1 MSYSIRL
8 NTDEEK
14 LFKSYAK
21 VHGISLSE
29 ALKRALIEKIEDE
42 YDIQVANESYKEYLD
57 TDKQRRPIEDF
68 WKELD
73 L

>member
-57 TDKQRRPIEDF
+57 TDKQRRPIEDS

>member
-57 TDKQRRPIEDF
+57 TGKQRRPIEDF